1 MTIELELK
9 AEVIERLSSEAKAR
23 GIGLEEYAETL
34 LRQAMSLSSAPRK
47 LLSVDDL
54 HTMLAAMAQDA
65 ERLPKLATSA
75 FSRESFYDERR

>member
-1 MTIELELK
+1 MTIQLELK
-9 AEVIERLSSEAKAR
+9 AEVIERLSAEAKAQ

-34 LRQAMSLSSAPRK
+34 LRQAMSVSAPRK

-54 HTMLAAMAQDA
+54 HTMLAAMAQDS